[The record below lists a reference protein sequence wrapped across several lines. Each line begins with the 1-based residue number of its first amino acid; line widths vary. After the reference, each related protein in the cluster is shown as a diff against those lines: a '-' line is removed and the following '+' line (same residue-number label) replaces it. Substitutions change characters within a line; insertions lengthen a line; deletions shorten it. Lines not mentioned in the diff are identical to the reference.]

1 VDFFLT
7 KGKKAV
13 LNEINTIPGFTSIS
27 MYPMLWGQADI
38 SYDKLLTKLITLA
51 QDRKKRYKFQTDYKG
66 GE

>member
-1 VDFFLT
+1 
-7 KGKKAV
+7 
-13 LNEINTIPGFTSIS
+13 NEINTIPGFTSIS